1 MEDYIKFDVVAFLKD
16 SVNWKKQ
23 INKLESEIE
32 NLIGVSGYI
41 PGERVQT
48 NKLSDKTQETAVKV
62 IEIRET
68 IDNIKAKE
76 NILKSAIS
84 ALTREEKDVIDVF
97 FFSKGKMMGAM
108 VDEFSIS
115 HGISVSG
122 VYSLRRE
129 ALCKLENE
137 ILEMI

>member
-16 SVNWKKQ
+16 SLNWKKQ

-32 NLIGVSGYI
+32 NLIGISGYT

-48 NKLSDKTQETAVKV
+48 NKRSDKKQETAVKV

-84 ALTREEKDVIDVF
+84 APTREEKAVIDVF
-97 FFSKGKMMGAM
+97 FFRKGKMMGAM

>member
-16 SVNWKKQ
+16 SLNWKKQ

-32 NLIGVSGYI
+32 NLIGISGYT
-41 PGERVQT
+41 PGARVQT

-97 FFSKGKMMGAM
+97 FFRKGKMMGAM

>member
-16 SVNWKKQ
+16 SVTWKKQ

-97 FFSKGKMMGAM
+97 FFRKGKMMGAM